1 MRMKW
6 LLMSVV
12 FVSPMLLATGC
23 ATSDDL
29 EAYATKDELS
39 AYATKADLEALRSD
53 LMAEIQ
59 KAQED
64 AAAAAAS
71 AEQAA
76 EDARNASE
84 KAEAIF
90 QKSLRK

>member
-39 AYATKADLEALRSD
+39 AYATKADMEALRSD
-53 LMAEIQ
+53 LILFLVHSS
-59 KAQED
+59 KT
-64 AAAAAAS
+64 
-71 AEQAA
+71 
-76 EDARNASE
+76 
-84 KAEAIF
+84 ITL
-90 QKSLRK
+90 LRKLTK